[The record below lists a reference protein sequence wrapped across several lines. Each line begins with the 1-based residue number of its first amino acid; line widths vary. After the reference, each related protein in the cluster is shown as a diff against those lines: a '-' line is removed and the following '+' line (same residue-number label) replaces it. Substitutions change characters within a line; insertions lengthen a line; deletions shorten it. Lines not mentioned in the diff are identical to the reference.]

1 MFAKT
6 RKHNRVGSSL
16 LKIWWGNKSKL
27 FSIQKSYSNLVM
39 EYLPTTLFSMIK
51 TANAKHY
58 KLDIN
63 KSIGYAY
70 KILEGL
76 AYLEVDIK

>member
-1 MFAKT
+1 
-6 RKHNRVGSSL
+6 
-16 LKIWWGNKSKL
+16 
-27 FSIQKSYSNLVM
+27 M